1 MSITTYSELVT
12 AIQAWLM
19 DRTDLASYA
28 PDFITLAENV
38 LNYGMGDDFQPLRV
52 RDMETVVS
60 LVSATGVATIPT
72 DYLQY
77 RRLVPASGNRYPIKY
92 TSPDGADVLYP
103 TGQAGLPCH
112 FTIIGSSLYTYP
124 KTSDNVE
131 LTYYAKIPALTVSNT
146 TNWLLTKA
154 PGIYLRASLMQ
165 AAEFIKDDAEAQKQT
180 AICRALM
187 NGLSNSDF
195 MANYARAGVTLRGNT
210 P

>member
-1 MSITTYSELVT
+1 MTIGTYAQLQSAVT
-12 AIQAWLM
+12 SWLE
-19 DRTDLASYA
+19 DRTDVASFV

-38 LNYGMGDDFQPLRV
+38 LNFGMGDDFAPLRV

-60 LVSATGVATIPT
+60 LPSVNGVATIPT

-77 RRLVPASGNRYPIKY
+77 RRVVPATGNRYPI
-92 TSPDGADVLYP
+92 TFTTPDGADLLYP
-103 TGQAGLPCH
+103 TGQAGLPQH
-112 FTIIGSSLYTYP
+112 FTIVGSNLYTYP

-131 LTYYAKIPALTVSNT
+131 LTYYAMIPALSDSNT

-165 AAEFIKDDAEAQKQT
+165 AAEFIKEDAEAQKQA
-180 AICRALM
+180 AICQALM
-187 NGLSNSDF
+187 AGLSRSDQ

>member
-1 MSITTYSELVT
+1 MTITNYTELVT
-12 AIQAWLM
+12 AVQAWLK
-19 DRTDLASYA
+19 DRTDLAAYV

-38 LNYGMGDDFQPLRV
+38 LNYGMGDDFPPLRV

-60 LVSATGVATIPT
+60 LVSATGVAALPS

-77 RRLVPASGNRYPIKY
+77 RRLVPATGNRYPIKY
-92 TSPDGADVLYP
+92 TTPDGADVLYP

-112 FTIIGSSLYTYP
+112 FTIVGSSLNTYP

-131 LTYYAKIPALTVSNT
+131 LTYYAKIPALTSGAP
-146 TNWLLTKA
+146 TNWLLTKS
-154 PGIYLRASLMQ
+154 PSIYLRAALMQ
-165 AAEFIKDDAEAQKQT
+165 AAEFIKDDAEAQKQ
-180 AICRALM
+180 ALLCRSLM
-187 NGLSNSDF
+187 NGLQNSDF